1 MALAAALAALIFSCS
16 REPAPRPD
24 ADVVV
29 AEVNGA
35 RISLKDLK
43 NEIAARRGLS
53 PSVSTKSAG
62 RGEVQDAL
70 RILIERAVVV
80 SEGERLGVS
89 VSGSEVEKEIE
100 RFRSDFPPGGL
111 EKALLQAG
119 TDMENWRAGLAR
131 SLLFRKTAAAIADS
145 RASVSKEEVDD
156 VFRRRPKQLSLP
168 ERVRVSQFLFDSEE
182 SALSARKRIEEGES
196 PGKVV
201 ERFSTG
207 EVRPTAA
214 HLGDVSREDLP
225 TELAAELFSLKE
237 GGVSGVVPRDRGF
250 SLFVVVRKE
259 PAHTLSLAD
268 AAPEIREELLRGRRE
283 EAFRSWLRAQVGKAD
298 IRVQEALVDQMAGGG
313 K

>member
-24 ADVVV
+24 SDVVV

-131 SLLFRKTAAAIADS
+131 SLLFR
-145 RASVSKEEVDD
+145 
-156 VFRRRPKQLSLP
+156 RRKWTM
-168 ERVRVSQFLFDSEE
+168 
-182 SALSARKRIEEGES
+182 
-196 PGKVV
+196 
-201 ERFSTG
+201 FS
-207 EVRPTAA
+207 
-214 HLGDVSREDLP
+214 
-225 TELAAELFSLKE
+225 
-237 GGVSGVVPRDRGF
+237 
-250 SLFVVVRKE
+250 
-259 PAHTLSLAD
+259 
-268 AAPEIREELLRGRRE
+268 
-283 EAFRSWLRAQVGKAD
+283 
-298 IRVQEALVDQMAGGG
+298 AGGRNSCLSPSG
-313 K
+313 SG